1 MAQIMNKILKATD
14 GEIYDLI
21 TRSSSA
27 HLLDRHVGK
36 TINDL
41 VNRALTDPN
50 CGDLASAFTNQSTAI
65 QAIRENLRGNATIIK
80 QWLES
85 DKNIITITF
94 DNGYSLGN
102 GVYKGTS
109 TVVDASKLTKSE
121 LFLVKDAT
129 SPTGF
134 NIITGYPTI

>member
-1 MAQIMNKILKATD
+1 MTQIMNKILKATD
-14 GEIYDLI
+14 GEIYDLF
-21 TRSSSA
+21 TRSSSS
-27 HLLDRHVGK
+27 HLVERHLNK

-50 CGDLASAFTNQSTAI
+50 CGPLASAFTNQSTAI
-65 QAIRENLRGNATIIK
+65 KAIRENLRGNATRIK
-80 QWLES
+80 EWLES
-85 DKNIITITF
+85 SSNVITISF

-129 SPTGF
+129 SSTGF
-134 NIITGYPTI
+134 NIITGYPTL

>member
-1 MAQIMNKILKATD
+1 MNKILQATD
-14 GEIYDLI
+14 GEIYELF
-21 TRSSSA
+21 TRSSSS

-50 CGDLASAFTNQSTAI
+50 CGPLASAFTNQSTAI
-65 QAIRENLRGNATIIK
+65 QAIRENLRGNATVIK
-80 QWLES
+80 NWLES
-85 DKNIITITF
+85 SDNIITIKF
-94 DNGYSLGN
+94 DSGYSLGD

-109 TVVDASKLTKSE
+109 TVVDSSKLTKSE

-134 NIITGYPTI
+134 NIITGYPTL

>member
-1 MAQIMNKILKATD
+1 MTAIMNKILKLTD

-21 TRSSSA
+21 TRDASA
-27 HLLDRHVGK
+27 HLLDKHVGK
-36 TINDL
+36 TINEL
-41 VNRALTDPN
+41 VNRALTDPK

-65 QAIRENLRGNATIIK
+65 QAIRENLRANATKIK
-80 QWLES
+80 EWLES
-85 DKNIITITF
+85 SNNVITIVF

-134 NIITGYPTI
+134 NIITGYPKM